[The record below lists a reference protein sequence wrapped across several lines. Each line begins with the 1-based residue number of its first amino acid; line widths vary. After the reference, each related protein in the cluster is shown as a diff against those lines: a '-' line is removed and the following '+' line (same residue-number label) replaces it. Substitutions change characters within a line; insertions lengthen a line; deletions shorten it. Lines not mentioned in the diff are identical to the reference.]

1 MTAGNPDLGQD
12 PAQPL
17 LGVHN
22 RLAPVASLGEAS
34 RAVCR
39 SIAEHEVGGGNW
51 AGGQVLDGC
60 GQQVA
65 YVSYNG
71 RVWLPA
77 RRAAAASRA
86 SGWRSGSGSMM
97 KAPYIPLWMCRF
109 SGRAWQW

>member
-1 MTAGNPDLGQD
+1 MHTSRNFDRVADEYELTQLQPLRVALITAGNPDLGQD

-17 LGVHN
+17 LGVRN
-22 RLAPVASLGEAS
+22 RLVPVATLGDAS

-39 SIAEHEVGGGNW
+39 FIDEHNVGGGNW

-60 GQQVA
+60 GQQIA

-77 RRAAAASRA
+77 CTAVPRLAVH
-86 SGWRSGSGSMM
+86 MH
-97 KAPYIPLWMCRF
+97 
-109 SGRAWQW
+109 

>member
-1 MTAGNPDLGQD
+1 MHKSQDFDRVADEYELAQLQPLRVALMTAGNPDLGQD

-17 LGVHN
+17 LGVKN
-22 RLAPVASLGEAS
+22 RLAPVASLGDAS

-39 SIAEHEVGGGNW
+39 FIVEHQVGGGNW
-51 AGGQVLDGC
+51 AGGHVLDGC

-77 RRAAAASRA
+77 RRAAPQPASR
-86 SGWRSGSGSMM
+86 MH
-97 KAPYIPLWMCRF
+97 
-109 SGRAWQW
+109 